1 MCYWVFL
8 VSDGAAYSLSFILI
22 IRKLLLLC
30 SGLFSHIGLA
40 VIPVIDIS
48 IHREIGTLSADR
60 IQRFTN
66 KTNINIPEL
75 EFSNFSL
82 MKEDMR

>member
-8 VSDGAAYSLSFILI
+8 VSDGATSSLSCIFI

-48 IHREIGTLSADR
+48 IHREIGSLSADR

-75 EFSNFSL
+75 ELTNLSL
-82 MKEDMR
+82 IKEDMR